1 MTVMDTRLAIASKRD
16 LRRYADTAIEP
27 ELVMR
32 ILDAGRVAGSA
43 KNRQPWHFLVIED
56 LELKERLAE
65 TVYTPSNVRGATLV
79 VVVLGKA
86 SLDVGRAMQNMLLAA
101 WNEGIISCPNGMPDS
116 ARTQNVLGLDEDE
129 SIAIILS
136 FGYPERPRDPER
148 RTAEEWSAQANR
160 KSLEEIV
167 GRI

>member
-1 MTVMDTRLAIASKRD
+1 MTCVDTRLAIASKRD

-43 KNRQPWHFLVIED
+43 KNRQPWRFLVID
-56 LELKERLAE
+56 DPQLKERLAE